1 MPLSFLE
8 CPPTPRVQKSVFSMD
23 LSSPPPLPFQVKK
36 SLEGSGSSYI
46 VQELRPRPAFNRNAF
61 RRLSSCPSESSE
73 TNRAML
79 SMEEILSRIKSSESS
94 TLHRFFSGP
103 RGSYTLWDDRFEE
116 LRAYKD
122 ENGHCKVPQKHP
134 QHGKWV
140 NNQRTELKKYKDDES
155 LTGLQRE
162 RIDKLNS
169 INFYWG
175 RDNKKKS

>member
-1 MPLSFLE
+1 MMHLTPVNKAMPLSFLE

-94 TLHRFFSGP
+94 TLHRFFRWSQHVLRVNELIHKYMLTTVKNKVISLVLNDG
-103 RGSYTLWDDRFEE
+103 LLVDDTV
-116 LRAYKD
+116 A
-122 ENGHCKVPQKHP
+122 
-134 QHGKWV
+134 
-140 NNQRTELKKYKDDES
+140 
-155 LTGLQRE
+155 
-162 RIDKLNS
+162 
-169 INFYWG
+169 
-175 RDNKKKS
+175 